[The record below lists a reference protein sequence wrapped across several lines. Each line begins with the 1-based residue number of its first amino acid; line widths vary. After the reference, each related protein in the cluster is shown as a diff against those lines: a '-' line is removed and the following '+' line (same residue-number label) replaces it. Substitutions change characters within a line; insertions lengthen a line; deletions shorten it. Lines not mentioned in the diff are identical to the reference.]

1 MYVCNVG
8 LGCQF
13 RMGDA
18 CSEDKIDFYLN
29 DCLDAIEYALG
40 DKTTEWGARR
50 TADGHPKPFPLQY
63 VEIGNE
69 NWGDEYDKRF
79 DIFYKTIKEKY
90 PQLTLISN
98 HGINGTGKIAQTDM
112 VDPHWYV
119 APDFFYQNST
129 IFDQHPRGKYTVYVG
144 EYACNRGVGGGNMTA
159 ALSEAA
165 FISGMERNGDLVK
178 MASYAPLFENRNDR
192 SWSTN
197 LIWIDSDQVL
207 GRSSYYVQ
215 KMAAENRPTYNIKYN
230 RSVSMDKNSNLTH
243 SSDSIPLQ
251 FISSGYDEETKEI
264 IIKVVN
270 AADVPYST
278 SFQLDGV
285 TKVDKKGNIIT
296 LSATSGKDENSFDE
310 PEKIYPR
317 QIEYN
322 EFNKHFSYEFLP
334 FSYTI
339 FRISAR

>member
-1 MYVCNVG
+1 
-8 LGCQF
+8 
-13 RMGDA
+13 
-18 CSEDKIDFYLN
+18 
-29 DCLDAIEYALG
+29 
-40 DKTTEWGARR
+40 
-50 TADGHPKPFPLQY
+50 
-63 VEIGNE
+63 
-69 NWGDEYDKRF
+69 
-79 DIFYKTIKEKY
+79 
-90 PQLTLISN
+90 
-98 HGINGTGKIAQTDM
+98 M

-243 SSDSIPLQ
+243 SSDSIRSNSYLPAMMKRLKKSLSKSSTPQMFPILQ
-251 FISSGYDEETKEI
+251 VS
-264 IIKVVN
+264 N
-270 AADVPYST
+270 
-278 SFQLDGV
+278 
-285 TKVDKKGNIIT
+285 
-296 LSATSGKDENSFDE
+296 
-310 PEKIYPR
+310 
-317 QIEYN
+317 
-322 EFNKHFSYEFLP
+322 
-334 FSYTI
+334 
-339 FRISAR
+339 

>member
-1 MYVCNVG
+1 
-8 LGCQF
+8 
-13 RMGDA
+13 
-18 CSEDKIDFYLN
+18 
-29 DCLDAIEYALG
+29 
-40 DKTTEWGARR
+40 
-50 TADGHPKPFPLQY
+50 
-63 VEIGNE
+63 
-69 NWGDEYDKRF
+69 
-79 DIFYKTIKEKY
+79 
-90 PQLTLISN
+90 
-98 HGINGTGKIAQTDM
+98 
-112 VDPHWYV
+112 
-119 APDFFYQNST
+119 
-129 IFDQHPRGKYTVYVG
+129 
-144 EYACNRGVGGGNMTA
+144 MT
-159 ALSEAA
+159 
-165 FISGMERNGDLVK
+165 
-178 MASYAPLFENRNDR
+178 
-192 SWSTN
+192 
-197 LIWIDSDQVL
+197 
-207 GRSSYYVQ
+207 
-215 KMAAENRPTYNIKYN
+215 
-230 RSVSMDKNSNLTH
+230 
-243 SSDSIPLQ
+243 LQ

>member
-1 MYVCNVG
+1 
-8 LGCQF
+8 
-13 RMGDA
+13 
-18 CSEDKIDFYLN
+18 
-29 DCLDAIEYALG
+29 
-40 DKTTEWGARR
+40 
-50 TADGHPKPFPLQY
+50 
-63 VEIGNE
+63 
-69 NWGDEYDKRF
+69 
-79 DIFYKTIKEKY
+79 
-90 PQLTLISN
+90 
-98 HGINGTGKIAQTDM
+98 M

-178 MASYAPLFENRNDR
+178 MASYAPLFENRHDR

-215 KMAAENRPTYNIKYN
+215 KMAAENRPTYNIRHN
-230 RSVSMDKNSNLTH
+230 RSMNIDRNSDPIHIPN
-243 SSDSIPLQ
+243 SIPLQ

-278 SFQLDGV
+278 SIKIEGV
-285 TKVDKKGNIIT
+285 TKVNKKGSVIT
-296 LSATSGKDENSFDE
+296 LSATSGKDENSFDD

-317 QIEYN
+317 QSEYN
-322 EFNKHFSYEFLP
+322 EFSKHFNYEFLP

-339 FRISAR
+339 FRISAQ